1 MEALLKKQLN
11 TKRFNDCFWDN
22 LIKVGENK
30 ITQPYLKLRL
40 ALLETYWLRFE
51 DRHYN
56 LAEYDYAAVEGY
68 MKENAYMNTEDSYLA
83 IKTQIISLLQEKAST
98 SRHDSTSATAS
109 FLNKF
114 IYRRL
119 VTEDYLPSLFDQ
131 HEKIS
136 GPLPIARG

>member
-1 MEALLKKQLN
+1 METLLKKQLN
-11 TKRFNDCFWDN
+11 TKKFNDCFWDN

-56 LAEYDYAAVEGY
+56 LAEYAAVEGY
-68 MKENAYMNTEDSYLA
+68 MRENAYMNTEDSYLA
-83 IKTQIISLLQEKAST
+83 IKTQIISLLQEEAST
-98 SRHDSTSATAS
+98 SKHDSTSATAS

-119 VTEDYLPSLFDQ
+119 VYLPSLSDQ
-131 HEKIS
+131 
-136 GPLPIARG
+136 LT